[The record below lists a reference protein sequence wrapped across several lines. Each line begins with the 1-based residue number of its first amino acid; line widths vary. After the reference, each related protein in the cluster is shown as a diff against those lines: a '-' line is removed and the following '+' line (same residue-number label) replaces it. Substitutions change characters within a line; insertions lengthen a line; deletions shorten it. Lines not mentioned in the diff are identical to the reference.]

1 MSMSTLLNSASS
13 AKIWNLSK
21 VGTMVG
27 GRKRPSEALML
38 RCSSPPGVDE
48 TLENFNDVADDLFRA
63 ALDLDRDH
71 RRQAVG

>member
-13 AKIWNLSK
+13 AKIWNLLE
-21 VGTMVG
+21 GQDDGG
-27 GRKRPSEALML
+27 GRKRASERLML

-63 ALDLDRDH
+63 ALDFDRDH